1 MVYTEH
7 FSIYWKHEWKNLA
20 DKVFPPFV
28 LCLSLLLHFPPS
40 IRYASF
46 VLVHFIT
53 LASMKQYD
61 KPTIPKK
68 KKMLHSHSL
77 CPSVLSLTLN
87 DRCLFAPFSFL
98 IDKLSHDD
106 QVHSVETHENFSL
119 FLFLSLP
126 LTVQAAT
133 IESED
138 FVVHLPSKLCELR
151 RRVAPLPLLL
161 PIRPLW
167 WHSLFLWAVR
177 PGEPVHRWMLCRPAP
192 VFS

>member
-1 MVYTEH
+1 MSGKIWLTK
-7 FSIYWKHEWKNLA
+7 F
-20 DKVFPPFV
+20 F
-28 LCLSLLLHFPPS
+28 LLLSSVYPCFFTSLPRFVMLPS
-40 IRYASF
+40 F
-46 VLVHFIT
+46 LFISS
-53 LASMKQYD
+53 LWHPWNSMTNQQYQN
-61 KPTIPKK
+61 KF
-68 KKMLHSHSL
+68 LHSHSL

-119 FLFLSLP
+119 FLFLSLS